1 MNIRKTISSIVLVGG
16 IVLSSLGQ
24 AFAYTQDD
32 INSMVNEAETKIG
45 LPYTWGANP
54 NSEVEFDCSSLVA
67 HLYKHLGINLP
78 RCSYEQATVG
88 MEVSLQDVR
97 AGDIIC
103 MHTSNRNGEGGVTHV
118 GIAINNTQMIHAKGR
133 AYGVVKQNIADYQ
146 GRIVTIRRILVNES
160 EVAK

>member
-1 MNIRKTISSIVLVGG
+1 MLFKKLAAVLLAGG
-16 IVLSSLGQ
+16 IFLGGIGQ
-24 AFAYTQDD
+24 AFAYSQDD
-32 INSMVNEAETKIG
+32 INSIVSEAETKIG

-146 GRIVTIRRILVNES
+146 GRIVTIRRILVE
-160 EVAK
+160 EED

>member
-1 MNIRKTISSIVLVGG
+1 MNIRKTISSIVLGG
-16 IVLSSLGQ
+16 VLAASFITSSL
-24 AFAYTQDD
+24 AYTQDD
-32 INSMVNEAETKIG
+32 INSIVSEAETKIG
-45 LPYTWGANP
+45 CPYTWGANP

-88 MEVSLQDVR
+88 MEVSLEDVR
-97 AGDIIC
+97 AGDVIC

-146 GRIVTIRRILVNES
+146 GRIVTIRRILVE
-160 EVAK
+160 EE

>member
-1 MNIRKTISSIVLVGG
+1 MNIRKTISSVILGGVLAASF
-16 IVLSSLGQ
+16 ITSSL
-24 AFAYTQDD
+24 AYTQDD

-45 LPYTWGANP
+45 CLYTWGANP

-88 MEVSLQDVR
+88 MEVSLEDVR
-97 AGDIIC
+97 AGDVIC
-103 MHTSNRNGEGGVTHV
+103 MHTSNRNGDGGVTHV

-146 GRIVTIRRILVNES
+146 GRIVTIRRILVE
-160 EVAK
+160 EER